1 MSDHVTKFVRKLTP
15 AQKDLIEGL
24 LLKVRGGDLVG
35 LDVKKL
41 VGGGGLYRVR
51 KGKIRIVF
59 DAENKVID
67 IDFRGNIYKK

>member
-1 MSDHVTKFVRKLTP
+1 MIDELMRK
-15 AQKDLIEGL
+15 I
-24 LLKVRGGDLVG
+24 RRGDLVG

-41 VGGGGLYRVR
+41 VGEQELYRVR

-59 DAENKVID
+59 EVEKKIID

>member
-1 MSDHVTKFVRKLTP
+1 MSDHVAKFVTKLTP
-15 AQKDLIEGL
+15 VQRDLIEAL
-24 LLKVRGGDLVG
+24 LLKVKSGDLTG

-59 DAENKVID
+59 DDRNRIID
-67 IDFRGNIYKK
+67 IDFRGNIYQK